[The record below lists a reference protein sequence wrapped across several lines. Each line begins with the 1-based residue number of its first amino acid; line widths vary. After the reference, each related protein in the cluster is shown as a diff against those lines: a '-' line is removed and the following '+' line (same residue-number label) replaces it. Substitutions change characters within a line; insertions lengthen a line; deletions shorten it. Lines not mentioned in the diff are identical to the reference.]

1 LDLFPAFANRYY
13 NRREGE
19 RNEALARVEAMI
31 MSEGGP
37 TKQVCNEVSRAVDKG
52 LDMTLHGLDLNV
64 VRII

>member
-1 LDLFPAFANRYY
+1 
-13 NRREGE
+13 
-19 RNEALARVEAMI
+19 MI

-37 TKQVCNEVSRAVDKG
+37 TKQVRDEVSRAVDKI